1 MEEKEIE
8 VINVSLNENE
18 IDEMVAQ
25 LLELKEHKESVQF
38 PIAADVDL
46 LVNYHEGDDSD
57 VESGDDEGDEE

>member
-1 MEEKEIE
+1 MVEKEIE

-57 VESGDDEGDEE
+57 GESGDDDGDEE